1 MMLICYN
8 QLAIMN
14 NDCLACRLNKDDSE
28 VPGGTIA
35 ENKYWTVRHCIGPYG
50 IGAMIIGARR
60 HVESF
65 ADLEK
70 EEAESFSPLLRNV
83 CQAIMKALKPE
94 RIYINS
100 WGESTRHLHFL
111 LQPRYKGMIEEYGG
125 TGSTIQAKMVK
136 ERKPLDK
143 KRAKEAAE
151 AIKKALENK

>member
-1 MMLICYN
+1 MD
-8 QLAIMN
+8 
-14 NDCLACRLNKDDSE
+14 NDCLTCRLNKDDSE
-28 VPGGTIA
+28 VPGGTIT

-50 IGAMIIGARR
+50 IGAIIIGTRR

-70 EEAESFSPLLRNV
+70 EEVESFSFLLKDV
-83 CQAIMKALKPE
+83 CRAMRQALKPE

-100 WGESTRHLHFL
+100 WGETTPHLHFL

-125 TGSTIQAKMVK
+125 TGSTIQSKMVK
-136 ERKPLDK
+136 EKKPLDK

-151 AIKKALENK
+151 AIKKVLKGR